1 MVKRISL
8 ILYIFFLAASC
19 TQKMPPQFDPS
30 IPTDT
35 LVNEAKA
42 AWKAKEYSKSSYL
55 YRQLLTSD
63 TLSKHKRLIAW
74 QKMTYSA
81 LFSGNYELAQS
92 GVQDWAKEHPQANYD
107 VLWLQANILIDTYYT
122 PENQYEQTK
131 NFFLQSQIPWK
142 DKAEIVS
149 FVADFLWREKNYLY
163 SLQFT
168 RLLYAFSP
176 QNEQYSIQQKTLT
189 LLQTLTD
196 RQILALEPQTV
207 TVFPDNCLA
216 TVAALNILR
225 NPKAQN
231 RRTAY
236 EDLLGLSYSDSWQ
249 HFFPFQKELEQYK
262 KEFGRPKQEIA
273 LLLPLSDNYAKI
285 SYKIIQ
291 GAEVSLKMLFKQN
304 FDTQIRIINSNADDW
319 LEQLQTLPKSVT
331 FVGGPL
337 RKTIWKEIVKTGLNN
352 RYIFFTFLAQI
363 ENEGEQGW
371 RFFSSP
377 QDQVHSLI
385 SVCLQQNPETRFAD
399 LYPNE
404 QYGKKMHSLFKEELQ
419 KNKLDLKNSQS
430 YPAENH
436 KLWGAAVAKLL
447 TSVSSDE
454 KENRSTKLNKYDLD
468 VVFLPDSFA
477 AARQLIPNFFYNDA
491 KNLLF
496 LGSQLWETGE
506 IHKGEEKY
514 FKKAIFPASWWK
526 QKPTNTTVFLNSKI
540 QNNNADFWNALGF
553 DFVRFFSRMPEISSK
568 SSSEINEILQKQT
581 GKMDWTLAPLFWDKN
596 GKVQQK
602 MYVFSFK
609 NTEKPLTQ

>member
-1 MVKRISL
+1 
-8 ILYIFFLAASC
+8 
-19 TQKMPPQFDPS
+19 
-30 IPTDT
+30 
-35 LVNEAKA
+35 
-42 AWKAKEYSKSSYL
+42 
-55 YRQLLTSD
+55 
-63 TLSKHKRLIAW
+63 
-74 QKMTYSA
+74 
-81 LFSGNYELAQS
+81 
-92 GVQDWAKEHPQANYD
+92 
-107 VLWLQANILIDTYYT
+107 
-122 PENQYEQTK
+122 
-131 NFFLQSQIPWK
+131 
-142 DKAEIVS
+142 
-149 FVADFLWREKNYLY
+149 
-163 SLQFT
+163 
-168 RLLYAFSP
+168 
-176 QNEQYSIQQKTLT
+176 
-189 LLQTLTD
+189 
-196 RQILALEPQTV
+196 
-207 TVFPDNCLA
+207 
-216 TVAALNILR
+216 
-225 NPKAQN
+225 
-231 RRTAY
+231 
-236 EDLLGLSYSDSWQ
+236 
-249 HFFPFQKELEQYK
+249 
-262 KEFGRPKQEIA
+262 
-273 LLLPLSDNYAKI
+273 
-285 SYKIIQ
+285 
-291 GAEVSLKMLFKQN
+291 
-304 FDTQIRIINSNADDW
+304 
-319 LEQLQTLPKSVT
+319 
-331 FVGGPL
+331 
-337 RKTIWKEIVKTGLNN
+337 
-352 RYIFFTFLAQI
+352 
-363 ENEGEQGW
+363 
-371 RFFSSP
+371 
-377 QDQVHSLI
+377 
-385 SVCLQQNPETRFAD
+385 
-399 LYPNE
+399 
-404 QYGKKMHSLFKEELQ
+404 MHSLFKEELQ